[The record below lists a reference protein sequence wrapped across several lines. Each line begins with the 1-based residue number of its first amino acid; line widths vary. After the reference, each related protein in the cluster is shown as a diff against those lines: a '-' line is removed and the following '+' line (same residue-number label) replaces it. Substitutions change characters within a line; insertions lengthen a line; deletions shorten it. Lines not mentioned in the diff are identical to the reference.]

1 MPLRMEDFSAFSK
14 VLSAA
19 LLVFGFIV
27 LGLLVGRQ
35 VAGRGGPDWA
45 VPACTVLGALV
56 GMTQGWAMI
65 RPLWKNR
72 GRR

>member
-45 VPACTVLGALV
+45 VPACTALGAVV
-56 GMTQGWAMI
+56 GMTQGWAMV

>member
-1 MPLRMEDFSAFSK
+1 MPLRMKDFSAFSK

-35 VAGRGGPDWA
+35 AVARGGPLWA
-45 VPACTVLGALV
+45 VPACTALGALV
-56 GMTQGWAMI
+56 GMTQGWVMI

>member
-19 LLVFGFIV
+19 LRVVGFIV

-35 VAGRGGPDWA
+35 AVARGGPLWA
-45 VPACTVLGALV
+45 VPACTALGALV
-56 GMTQGWAMI
+56 GMTQGWVMI

>member
-27 LGLLVGRQ
+27 LWLLVGRQ
-35 VAGRGGPDWA
+35 AVARGGPLWA
-45 VPACTVLGALV
+45 VPACTALGALV
-56 GMTQGWAMI
+56 GMTQGWVMI